1 MQNLVNPSV
10 FHNHETLARCR
21 YGRMQL
27 KASGAING
35 NLISKLQSSLGN
47 ILLDVTI
54 IMLWLV
60 KFGHKTKLHFIL
72 TMF

>member
-1 MQNLVNPSV
+1 MHNLVSPSI
-10 FHNHETLARCR
+10 FYINDAFARCR

-47 ILLDVTI
+47 ILRDVTM
-54 IMLWLV
+54 IMR
-60 KFGHKTKLHFIL
+60 
-72 TMF
+72 

>member
-35 NLISKLQSSLGN
+35 DLISKLQSSLRRYSTRCYHDN
-47 ILLDVTI
+47 ALAREI
-54 IMLWLV
+54 
-60 KFGHKTKLHFIL
+60 
-72 TMF
+72 